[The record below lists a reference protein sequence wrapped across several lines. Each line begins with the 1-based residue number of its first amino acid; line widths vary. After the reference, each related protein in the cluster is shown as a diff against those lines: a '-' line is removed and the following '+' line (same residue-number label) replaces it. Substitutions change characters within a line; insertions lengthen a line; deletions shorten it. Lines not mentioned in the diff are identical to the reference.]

1 MDPALLEALGK
12 AAGIGGLALGV
23 FLVIFR
29 NIIRKNIFPRLPAE
43 SAYRVIRLILVL
55 TFLISALGI
64 GAWIYVTVGTAS
76 LHGAVDEAEV
86 KKTFQQ
92 IGGTGWILLGNY
104 DSDKGEWTF
113 GPFFDPVHARHDVRN
128 GLPAIGDTIKVTATR
143 HVVILD
149 WHTRKLERRFD
160 RPGLDKGVIGE
171 AEDYTPSML
180 GAGALVDIGDVSAG
194 HFPGRQ
200 DVVWA
205 RVIPMIH

>member
-104 DSDKGEWTF
+104 DSDKGVMVSPIAGRPFRTSWRAWTGSKK
-113 GPFFDPVHARHDVRN
+113 GPNAH
-128 GLPAIGDTIKVTATR
+128 
-143 HVVILD
+143 
-149 WHTRKLERRFD
+149 
-160 RPGLDKGVIGE
+160 
-171 AEDYTPSML
+171 
-180 GAGALVDIGDVSAG
+180 
-194 HFPGRQ
+194 
-200 DVVWA
+200 
-205 RVIPMIH
+205 